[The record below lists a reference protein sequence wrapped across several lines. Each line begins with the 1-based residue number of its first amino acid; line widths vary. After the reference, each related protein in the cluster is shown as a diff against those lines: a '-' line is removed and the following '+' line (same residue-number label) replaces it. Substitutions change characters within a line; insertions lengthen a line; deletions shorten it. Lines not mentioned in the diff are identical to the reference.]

1 MRRPTLATLAV
12 AMGLAVSATVACK
25 RGHDDAGP
33 GAAPRPPAISS
44 TERQLGTDACGDY
57 VARLCACAATRP
69 DLADTCK
76 LKHAKP
82 EALALALAVADDQ
95 SSSADSV
102 ARARAEVGKIVAR
115 CIEEAAQLPTLGC
128 R

>member
-1 MRRPTLATLAV
+1 MRRLALAV
-12 AMGLAVSATVACK
+12 AMTLAMFAGCK

-33 GAAPRPPAISS
+33 GPGSRPPAISA
-44 TERQLGTDACGDY
+44 TERQMGTDACGDY

-69 DLADTCK
+69 ALADTCK

-82 EALALALAVADDQ
+82 EALALALAVADDP

-102 ARARAEVGKIVAR
+102 ARAKAEVGKIVAR

-128 R
+128 P

>member
-1 MRRPTLATLAV
+1 MSVAAIVAAV
-12 AMGLAVSATVACK
+12 GGCK
-25 RGHDDAGP
+25 RSHDQAGP
-33 GAAPRPPAISS
+33 SEARPPAISP
-44 TERQLGTDACGDY
+44 TERKMGTDACADY
-57 VARLCACAATRP
+57 VARLCACADKKP

-82 EALALALAVADDQ
+82 EALALALAVVDDP

-102 ARARAEVGKIVAR
+102 ARAKSEVGKIVAR

-128 R
+128 Q